1 MTHLKEGDKAPNFTG
16 LNQNSNSI
24 SLIDF
29 NKKKLI
35 LYFYPKDNT
44 PGCTAESCNLTE
56 NYNELSTKGFDVLG
70 ISPDNVKSH
79 CNFIN
84 KFNLAFDLIA
94 DEDKS
99 ICLQY
104 GVFGKKKFMGKEYHG
119 VYRTTFIIN
128 ENQIIEKVFTKVNTK
143 NHAEQILESYKNNS
157 YE

>member
-1 MTHLKEGDKAPNFTG
+1 MTHLKEGDQAPNFTG
-16 LNQNSNSI
+16 LNQDSNSI
-24 SLIDF
+24 SLVDF
-29 NKKKLI
+29 KKKKLI

-44 PGCTAESCNLTE
+44 PGCTAESCNLTQ
-56 NYNELSTKGFDVLG
+56 NYTELIKQGFDVLG
-70 ISPDNVKSH
+70 ISPDSAKSH
-79 CNFIN
+79 INFIN

-104 GVFGKKKFMGKEYHG
+104 GVYGKKKFMGKEYDG
-119 VYRTTFIIN
+119 VHRTTFIIN

>member
-1 MTHLKEGDKAPNFTG
+1 MTHLKEGDQAPNFTG
-16 LNQNSNSI
+16 LNQDSNSI
-24 SLIDF
+24 SLVDF

-56 NYNELSTKGFDVLG
+56 NYDELLKQGFDVLG
-70 ISPDNVKSH
+70 ISPDSAKSH
-79 CNFIN
+79 LNFIN

-94 DEDKS
+94 DEDKI

-104 GVFGKKKFMGKEYHG
+104 GVFGKKKFMGKEYNG
-119 VYRTTFIIN
+119 VYRTTFVIN

-143 NHAEQILESYKNNS
+143 NHAEQILESYKKNG

>member
-1 MTHLKEGDKAPNFTG
+1 MTHLKEGDQAPNFTG
-16 LNQNSNSI
+16 LNQDSNSI
-24 SLIDF
+24 SLLDF

-44 PGCTAESCNLTE
+44 PGCTAESCNLTN
-56 NYNELSTKGFDVLG
+56 NYTELLKQGFDVLG
-70 ISPDNVKSH
+70 ISPDSVKSH
-79 CNFIN
+79 INFIN

-104 GVFGKKKFMGKEYHG
+104 GVYGKKKFMGKEYDG
-119 VYRTTFIIN
+119 VHRTTFIIN

>member
-1 MTHLKEGDKAPNFTG
+1 MTHLKEGDQAPNFTG
-16 LNQNSNSI
+16 LNQDSNSI
-24 SLIDF
+24 SLVDF
-29 NKKKLI
+29 KKKKLI

-44 PGCTAESCNLTE
+44 PGCTAESCNLTQ
-56 NYNELSTKGFDVLG
+56 NYTELIKQGFDVLG
-70 ISPDNVKSH
+70 ISPDSAKSH
-79 CNFIN
+79 INFIN

-94 DEDKS
+94 DEDKR

-104 GVFGKKKFMGKEYHG
+104 GVYGKKKFMGKEYDG
-119 VYRTTFIIN
+119 VHRTTFIIN

>member
-1 MTHLKEGDKAPNFTG
+1 MTHLKEGDQAPNFTG
-16 LNQNSNSI
+16 LNQDSNSI
-24 SLIDF
+24 SLLDF

-44 PGCTAESCNLTE
+44 PGCTAESCNLTQ
-56 NYNELSTKGFDVLG
+56 NYTKLLKQGFDVLG
-70 ISPDNVKSH
+70 ISPDSVKSH
-79 CNFIN
+79 INFIN

-94 DEDKS
+94 DEGKS
-99 ICLQY
+99 ICLKY
-104 GVFGKKKFMGKEYHG
+104 GVYGKKKFMGKEYDG
-119 VYRTTFIIN
+119 VHRTTFIIN

>member
-1 MTHLKEGDKAPNFTG
+1 MTHLKEGDQAPNFTG
-16 LNQNSNSI
+16 LNQDSNSI
-24 SLIDF
+24 SLLDF

-44 PGCTAESCNLTE
+44 PGCTAESCNLTH
-56 NYNELSTKGFDVLG
+56 NYTELLKQGFDVLG
-70 ISPDNVKSH
+70 ISPDSVKSH
-79 CNFIN
+79 INFIN

-94 DEDKS
+94 DEGKS

-104 GVFGKKKFMGKEYHG
+104 GVYGKKKFMGKEYDG
-119 VYRTTFIIN
+119 VHRTTFIIN
-128 ENQIIEKVFTKVNTK
+128 KNQIIEKVFTKVNTK

>member
-1 MTHLKEGDKAPNFTG
+1 MTHLKEGDQAPNFTG
-16 LNQNSNSI
+16 LNQDSNSI
-24 SLIDF
+24 SLLDF

-44 PGCTAESCNLTE
+44 PGCTAESCNLTQ
-56 NYNELSTKGFDVLG
+56 NYTELLKQGFDVLG
-70 ISPDNVKSH
+70 ISPDSVKSH
-79 CNFIN
+79 INFIN

-94 DEDKS
+94 DEGKS
-99 ICLQY
+99 ICLKY
-104 GVFGKKKFMGKEYHG
+104 GVYGKKKFMGKEYDG
-119 VYRTTFIIN
+119 VHRTTFIIN